1 MELSGGGAD
10 HTIEFIGRLF
20 SRLYHNT
27 FYRYVVEHLS
37 GLFKEYLMLCWVWL
51 DFVSNM
57 YLLLCW
63 VWLLLTLESKRTFKE
78 ARNTGWEIFGE

>member
-27 FYRYVVEHLS
+27 FHRYIVEHLS
-37 GLFKEYLMLCWVWL
+37 GLFKEYL
-51 DFVSNM
+51 
-57 YLLLCW
+57 LLCW
-63 VWLLLTLESKRTFKE
+63 VWLHSLSNMYIMSTDPRYDL
-78 ARNTGWEIFGE
+78 RNTCVSHSTCR